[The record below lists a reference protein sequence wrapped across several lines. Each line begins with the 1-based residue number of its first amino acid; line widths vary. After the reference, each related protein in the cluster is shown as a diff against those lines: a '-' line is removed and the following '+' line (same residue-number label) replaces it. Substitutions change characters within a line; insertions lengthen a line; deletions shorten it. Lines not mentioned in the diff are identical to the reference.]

1 MKENKNSLKIISLLI
16 AILLFISVNDNLSEI
31 FSNQAKSN
39 HTTTWIRNVPVEVNY
54 DKEKFY
60 VLGIPDTVD
69 VKITG
74 PVAKVQKESLDRKFK
89 VKLDFSKINVGDDQ
103 KIKVEITDL
112 DSSLEAVSE
121 PEFVTASV
129 RNRITK
135 EFSIVPVIK
144 NERLLLGYSVSAKTV
159 SNPTVKISGA
169 EESINSIYEVRAESD
184 VKTKINSNVNEEA
197 KLVAYDRN
205 FNKIED
211 IDMERT
217 TTTINITVESIEK
230 TLPVSVNQ
238 IGTLPAGYSLESID
252 IVPENVNIRTETKE
266 SLATINE
273 VFVDVELSNLTS
285 SAELSNLKVYANT
298 SIPYSLDTAT
308 VKVNI
313 KIKKN

>member
-1 MKENKNSLKIISLLI
+1 MKSNKNSLKIISLLI

-31 FSNQAKSN
+31 FSRNASSN

-60 VLGIPDTVD
+60 VLGVPDTVD

-74 PVAKVQKESLDRKFK
+74 PVAKVQKETLDRKLK
-89 VKLDFSKINVGDDQ
+89 AKLDFSKINVGDDQ

-121 PEFVTASV
+121 PEFITASV
-129 RNRITK
+129 RDRVTK

-144 NERLLLGYSVSAKTV
+144 NERLLLGYSVTAKTV

-217 TTTINITVESIEK
+217 STTINITVESIEK
-230 TLPVSVNQ
+230 VLPVTVNQ
-238 IGTLPAGYSLESID
+238 IGSLPIGYTLDSID
-252 IVPENVNIRTETKE
+252 IVPENVTIRAETKE

-285 SAELSNLKVYANT
+285 STELSNLKVYANT
-298 SIPYSLDTAT
+298 STPYSLDTAT
-308 VKVNI
+308 VRVNI
-313 KIKKN
+313 KIKRN